1 MTNKIIPYNPVLKEL
16 ARRLRRKSTL
26 CEFVLWKHIRR
37 RALGVEF
44 HRQVPILE
52 YIVDFYCHELRLA
65 IEVDG
70 SIHRY
75 REEEDLKRQRSMER
89 HDVTFIRFTNEEIK
103 EDISNVL
110 WRLQETVEELLQR
123 KNISPSKG
131 GTRYPAIPPLKGG
144 TGYPAIP
151 PLKGVP
157 AGRGMFFSHP
167 ALRRAGD
174 E

>member
-89 HDVTFIRFTNEEIK
+89 HYVTFIRFTNEEIK

-110 WRLQETVEELLQR
+110 WRLQETVEELLRR

-144 TGYPAIP
+144 GA
-151 PLKGVP
+151 
-157 AGRGMFFSHP
+157 AGRGMFLSHP
-167 ALRRAGD
+167 AFAVRGMFTQ
-174 E
+174 

>member
-16 ARRLRRKSTL
+16 ARRLRGKNTL

-44 HRQVPILE
+44 HWQVPILE

-75 REEEDLKRQRSMER
+75 KEQKDLKRQHCMER
-89 HDVTFIRFTNEEIK
+89 YDVTFIRFTNEEIK
-103 EDISNVL
+103 KNISNVL

-123 KNISPSKG
+123 KDIPPFKRGN
-131 GTRYPAIPPLKGG
+131 TRYPAIPPS
-144 TGYPAIP
+144 
-151 PLKGVP
+151 KGVP
-157 AGRGMFFSHP
+157 TGRGMFY
-167 ALRRAGD
+167 AKD
-174 E
+174 NKQIKK

>member
-16 ARRLRRKSTL
+16 ARRLRGKNTL
-26 CEFVLWKHIRR
+26 CEFVLWKHIRK

-75 REEEDLKRQRSMER
+75 KEEEDLKQ
-89 HDVTFIRFTNEEIK
+89 
-103 EDISNVL
+103 
-110 WRLQETVEELLQR
+110 Q
-123 KNISPSKG
+123 
-131 GTRYPAIPPLKGG
+131 
-144 TGYPAIP
+144 
-151 PLKGVP
+151 
-157 AGRGMFFSHP
+157 
-167 ALRRAGD
+167 
-174 E
+174 

>member
-16 ARRLRRKSTL
+16 ARRLRGKNTL

-75 REEEDLKRQRSMER
+75 KEEEDLKRQHCMER
-89 HDVTFIRFTNEEIK
+89 YDVTFIRFTNEEIK
-103 EDISNVL
+103 KDISNVL

-123 KNISPSKG
+123 KD
-131 GTRYPAIPPLKGG
+131 IPPSPLQKGEYKVSG
-144 TGYPAIP
+144 NP
-151 PLKGVP
+151 PFEGG
-157 AGRGMFFSHP
+157 AH
-167 ALRRAGD
+167 RAGD
-174 E
+174 VPRKI